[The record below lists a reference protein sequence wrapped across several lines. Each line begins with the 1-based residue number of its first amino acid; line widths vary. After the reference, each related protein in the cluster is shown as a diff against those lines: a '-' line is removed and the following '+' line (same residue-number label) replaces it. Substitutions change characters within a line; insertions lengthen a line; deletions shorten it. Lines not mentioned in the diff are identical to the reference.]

1 MGSGGVV
8 PGAELVQEF
17 LKFGGGVWERSGG
30 EPAFEGLMEAFDF
43 ALGLW
48 VAWCPVLLVDVVGF

>member
-1 MGSGGVV
+1 MLRRRWLGWFVRWPV
-8 PGAELVQEF
+8 R
-17 LKFGGGVWERSGG
+17 ERSGG

-43 ALGLW
+43 PLGLW